1 MNGIKNK
8 LVLSQEIR
16 LKIRV
21 LEYINILYHAVNILD
36 EKELRKLLESL
47 KNTNI

>member
-1 MNGIKNK
+1 MNKTTS
-8 LVLSQEIR
+8 LSRETR
-16 LKIRV
+16 LKIKV
-21 LEYINILYHAVNILD
+21 LEYINILYYAVNILD